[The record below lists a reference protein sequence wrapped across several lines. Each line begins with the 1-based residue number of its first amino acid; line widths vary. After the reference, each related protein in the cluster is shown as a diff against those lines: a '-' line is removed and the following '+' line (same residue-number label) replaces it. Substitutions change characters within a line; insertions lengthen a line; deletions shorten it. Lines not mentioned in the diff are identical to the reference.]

1 MLRITNIQRF
11 CTHDGPGI
19 RTTVF
24 LKGCPLR
31 CAWCHNPETQ
41 TAHPEILYY
50 GRRCLACGA
59 CAAVCPNKAHMV
71 EEAGHR
77 FNREKCVS
85 CGACASVCPAKA
97 LEADAVSRSV
107 EDVFE
112 EIRRDQPFFGKIGG
126 LTVSGGEPL
135 MQGTE
140 TLKLLQM
147 AKEAGI
153 GTAVETCGWFEEG
166 LIPPLSACTDL
177 LLYDIKDTDPVR
189 HEKNTGVRPEKIWD
203 NLHRADEAGLA
214 SLLRCV
220 LVQGENVNDAHAD
233 GIARIYQSLA
243 HCRGVELLP
252 YHAFGGSKNEALGRG
267 DNGRPE
273 WIPTKDALDAFR
285 DRLRGQGVN
294 VIENK

>member
-1 MLRITNIQRF
+1 MRITNVQRF

-41 TAHPEILYY
+41 TATPEILYY

-59 CAAVCPNKAHMV
+59 CAAVCPQSAH
-71 EEAGHR
+71 ELTASGHT
-77 FNREKCVS
+77 FDREKCVS
-85 CGACASVCPAKA
+85 CGACAAVCPAKA
-97 LEADAVSRSV
+97 LELDAVERSV
-107 EDVFE
+107 EDIFA
-112 EIRRDQPFFGKIGG
+112 EIRRDQPFFGQTGG

-135 MQGTE
+135 MQGDE
-140 TLKLLQM
+140 TVALLKL

-153 GTAVETCGWFEEG
+153 GTAVETCGWFEES
-166 LIPPLSACTDL
+166 LIPDLADCADL
-177 LLYDIKDTDPVR
+177 LLYDIKDTDPLR
-189 HEKNTGVRPEKIWD
+189 HEKNTGVRPEKIWK
-203 NLHRADEAGLA
+203 NLRLADEAGIA

-220 LVQGENVNDAHAD
+220 MVWGENVHDEHAD
-233 GIARIYQSLA
+233 KLAALAKSLS
-243 HCRGVELLP
+243 HCRGVELMP

-267 DNGRPE
+267 DNGRTE
-273 WIPTKDALDAFR
+273 WIPPKDALENFR
-285 DRLRGQGVN
+285 ERLRAKGVR